1 MKEDALTPT
10 ATQFPD
16 IAAFSFETAMGELE
30 TIVRR
35 LEKGDGSLESSLS
48 DYARGTALRTHC
60 AAMLSDAKMKV
71 EMIVKQSNGAV
82 TLAPFDTWTSPQM
95 MI

>member
-1 MKEDALTPT
+1 MKENAQTPT
-10 ATQFPD
+10 TTSFPD
-16 IAAFSFETAMGELE
+16 IATFTFEQAMAELE

-82 TLAPFDTWTSPQM
+82 TLVPFDT
-95 MI
+95 

>member
-1 MKEDALTPT
+1 MKENKENT
-10 ATQFPD
+10 ANQLSD
-16 IAAFSFETAMGELE
+16 IAAFSFETAMAELE

-60 AAMLSDAKMKV
+60 AAMLNSAKMKV
-71 EMIVKQSNGAV
+71 ELIVKQSDGAV
-82 TLAPFDTWTSPQM
+82 ALAPFDT
-95 MI
+95 